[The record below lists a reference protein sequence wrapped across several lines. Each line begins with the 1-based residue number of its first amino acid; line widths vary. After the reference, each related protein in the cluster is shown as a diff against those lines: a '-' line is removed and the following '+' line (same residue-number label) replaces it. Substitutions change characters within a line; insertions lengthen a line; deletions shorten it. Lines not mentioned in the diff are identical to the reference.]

1 MDAIAIMEERILVVV
16 TRLLGG
22 LSVPMNRLDWL
33 SQEKYIYRI
42 IAILFLKERV
52 INFDH
57 FASIRKLTRKHV
69 RIGNMYYR
77 LLEKS

>member
-1 MDAIAIMEERILVVV
+1 MI
-16 TRLLGG
+16 GHH
-22 LSVPMNRLDWL
+22 NKK
-33 SQEKYIYRI
+33 KY

-57 FASIRKLTRKHV
+57 FASISKLTRKHV

-77 LLEKS
+77 LLEELAYEEVICMG